1 MRRERMLAWQSGE
14 YADECHERWSNR
26 DMLWAY
32 NYGFKHGLEK
42 KQILPKEI
50 KRPKAT
56 KAYRKVKEALSRLRK
71 RNLISMGTQTKNTKE
86 LDDIFNF
93 DTSRYED
100 SDMKAY
106 TVNYK
111 IAW

>member
-1 MRRERMLAWQSGE
+1 M
-14 YADECHERWSNR
+14 
-26 DMLWAY
+26 
-32 NYGFKHGLEK
+32 
-42 KQILPKEI
+42 
-50 KRPKAT
+50 
-56 KAYRKVKEALSRLRK
+56 
-71 RNLISMGTQTKNTKE
+71 ISMGTQTKNTKE

-106 TVNYK
+106 TINYK